1 MKKIMTFLVSS
12 FLLTSCSSQTN
23 DKAVS
28 EPIEQ
33 APTEPVFTEYQES
46 DFTDIPVKLNKQETE
61 PPVAVKSFDLTGIEF
76 EKKKSPCTLPEHRNK
91 YLPQVIKD
99 GRNLTYVYD
108 EEPHPDAKKD
118 FFVPLFEPTLPE
130 VTAAAFDGVDLYY
143 IADYDNIC
151 DGYTSHCYDIYKY
164 STETG
169 ENTCVYSCSDL
180 DAEMPFTMKCHNG
193 SLWLMECDEVYTVF
207 RLDEEKGEFTDFHD
221 ITKAD
226 NASFYNNG
234 DDELMA
240 AFVTY
245 PKTES
250 ETAAKYSLWEYND
263 DSEEWSEKMTD
274 YFQDYALPVIYRGKL
289 ISESVDDRNT
299 AVECE
304 DFLLHT
310 GIRGAKLKAVSENQ
324 LTFMVEDNISSI
336 LYTYN
341 LTDMEKYVLD
351 VSNVSRYM
359 SVYPMGDN
367 LIMGN
372 INGGD
377 YFYTIPELGSYFSLI
392 KAKDDETVYVHSC
405 GEKTALIKCN
415 KLNSYSVNTEYD
427 SVEYDP
433 ITAPIL
439 KELVVVG

>member
-1 MKKIMTFLVSS
+1 MKKIITFLVSS

-33 APTEPVFTEYQES
+33 APTEHVFTEYQES
-46 DFTDIPVKLNKQETE
+46 DFTDVPVKLNKQETE

-76 EKKKSPCTLPEHRNK
+76 EKKKSPCTLPENRNK
-91 YLPQVIKD
+91 YLSQVIID
-99 GRNLTYVYD
+99 GQHISFVLD
-108 EEPHPDAKKD
+108 EEPHPDAEKD
-118 FFVPLFEPTLPE
+118 YFAPLFEPTLPE
-130 VTAAAFDGVDLYY
+130 ITAAVFDGVYLYY

-151 DGYTSHCYDIYKY
+151 DGYMSHCYDIYKY

-169 ENTCVYSCSDL
+169 ENKCVYSCSDL
-180 DAEMPFTMKCHNG
+180 AAEMPFSMKCHNG

-207 RLDEEKGEFTDFHD
+207 RLDEENSEFTDFHEFP
-221 ITKAD
+221 KAD
-226 NASFYNNG
+226 NATFYNNG
-234 DDELMA
+234 NDELVA
-240 AFVTY
+240 AFVSY
-245 PKTES
+245 PKTEN
-250 ETAAKYSLWEYND
+250 ETAAKYSIWEYID
-263 DSEEWSEKMTD
+263 DSGEWSEKTND
-274 YFQDYALPVIYRGKL
+274 YFQDYALPVMYRGKL
-289 ISESVDDRNT
+289 ISETVDDRNT

-324 LTFMVEDNISSI
+324 LTFMVEDNISTI

-341 LTDMEKYVLD
+341 LTDMERYVLD

-367 LIMGN
+367 LIMGSIKN
-372 INGGD
+372 QSF
-377 YFYTIPELGSYFSLI
+377 FYAIPELGSYFSLI
-392 KAKDDETVYVHSC
+392 NAEDDETVHVHSC
-405 GEKTALIKCN
+405 GEKIALIKCN
-415 KLNSYSVNTEYD
+415 MQNDNFMNTTPNGLI
-427 SVEYDP
+427 YDP
-433 ITAPIL
+433 ITAPVL